1 MQFELPKLSYSYTAL
16 EPIIDAKTM
25 EIHHQKHHGT
35 YVVKLNEAVAQFDVS
50 NLTLSQMLS
59 DLTLVPEN
67 VRQAVRN
74 HGGGHYNHSL
84 FWETIGPRMAENPA
98 GVFGDAMNKAFGSY
112 EGFKEQ
118 FTSIATARF
127 GSGWAW
133 LGVNTNKELVICS
146 TPNQDNP
153 LMKGEVSCEC
163 MPILGCDV
171 WEHAYYL
178 TYQNRRPEYVTGWFE
193 VVNWMKVA
201 DKYMAVINKG

>member
-1 MQFELPKLSYSYTAL
+1 MQFELPKLTYSYSAL

-35 YVVKLNEAVAQFDVS
+35 YVAKLNEAVEQFDAS
-50 NLTLSQMLS
+50 DLTLSQMLT
-59 DLTLVPEN
+59 DLSKVPEKF
-67 VRQAVRN
+67 RQAVRN

-84 FWETIGPRMAENPA
+84 FWETMGPRMAENPA
-98 GVFGDAMNKAFGSY
+98 GAFGEAMNAAFGSY

-118 FTSIATARF
+118 FTAVATARF

-133 LGVNTNKELVICS
+133 LGVDESKKLVLCS

-153 LMKGEVSCEC
+153 LMKDVVDCYC

-178 TYQNRRPEYVTGWFE
+178 SYQNRRPEYVAGWFE
-193 VVNWMKVA
+193 VVNWMNVA
-201 DKYMAVINKG
+201 DKYTAVINAD

>member
-35 YVVKLNEAVAQFDVS
+35 YVAKLNEALAQFDAS

-59 DLTLVPEN
+59 DLTLVPEK

-84 FWETIGPRMAENPA
+84 FWETIGPRMAENPSGA
-98 GVFGDAMNKAFGSY
+98 FGDAMNQAFGSY

-118 FTSIATARF
+118 FMAAATARF

-133 LGVNTNKELVICS
+133 LGVDANKKLVICS

-153 LMKGEVSCEC
+153 LMKAEVTCEC

-178 TYQNRRPEYVTGWFE
+178 TYQNRRPEYITGWFE